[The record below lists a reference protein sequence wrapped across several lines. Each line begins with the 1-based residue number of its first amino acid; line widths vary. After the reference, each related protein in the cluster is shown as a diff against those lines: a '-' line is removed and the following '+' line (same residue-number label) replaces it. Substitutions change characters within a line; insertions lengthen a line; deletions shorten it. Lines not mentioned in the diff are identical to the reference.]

1 MSHNSQVARRQ
12 RRGILSAG
20 LTVIATLPSTGLH
33 GQTTSTGAMAGA
45 SLDLLVPSCLACF
58 YALAI
63 GKQAA
68 PNQQFPTSTEGS
80 VFFSYAPARINYK
93 QAKPISKARPM
104 RDHPGLLN

>member
-20 LTVIATLPSTGLH
+20 LTAIATLPSTGLH
-33 GQTTSTGAMAGA
+33 GQTTSTGAMAGV
-45 SLDLLVPSCLACF
+45 SLDPSGAELPGVLLRLSNRETGRTKS
-58 YALAI
+58 AI
-63 GKQAA
+63 
-68 PNQQFPTSTEGS
+68 SDEHGS
-80 VFFSYAPARINYK
+80 FFSYAPARINYK